1 MSSGTSSGTN
11 GGVATTTTTNDL
23 PEFPSGGIEIIET
36 NNDSTRIIFAI
47 HYEKFHSPATNDGST
62 TLVSY
67 MSIGYHDSITGKKL
81 CTTQTSLDVINNS
94 SPKIVFENI
103 PCYGG
108 FTDVSITVPIG
119 YENNDE
125 PPPPSD
131 GEGCDIVVVNEE
143 EESVHPKTAHYDIQL
158 SCVPT

>member
-1 MSSGTSSGTN
+1 MEE
-11 GGVATTTTTNDL
+11 TTRMRNDEEERWVFGL
-23 PEFPSGGIEIIET
+23 LQVIIET
-36 NNDSTRIIFAI
+36 NNDSTRITFVI
-47 HYEKFHSPATNDGST
+47 HYDKFHAPATKDGST
-62 TLVSY
+62 TLVNY
-67 MSIGYHDSITGKKL
+67 MSIGYHDSITGKKV

-119 YENNDE
+119 YENNENNDE
-125 PPPPSD
+125 PPPSSD
-131 GEGCDIVVVNEE
+131 GEGCDIVVVKEEE
-143 EESVHPKTAHYDIQL
+143 EESVHPKTVHYDIQL